1 MNGITSNYSNSQSFG
16 RRNSEIVKVQEYPEG
31 YVYTIKNEAST
42 GKKVGAGLASA
53 CVPGLG
59 QAVNGQWGK
68 AAGFFLG
75 SMLIPSILALPI
87 MMSDGK
93 NNGELLNPKNY
104 KISSTKML
112 LPILAAA
119 GIAIWS
125 IVDAV
130 KNASTET
137 TQVVPKSNLNIQG

>member
-42 GKKVGAGLASA
+42 GKKVGVGLAST

-68 AAGFFLG
+68 ATAFFFG
-75 SMLIPSILALPI
+75 SMLAQCITTLPI
-87 MMSDGK
+87 IMSGDKNDGK
-93 NNGELLNPKNY
+93 LLNPKIN
-104 KISSTKML
+104 STKML
-112 LPILAAA
+112 LPIIVAM
-119 GIAIWS
+119 GIGIWS

-137 TQVVPKSNLNIQG
+137 TQIVPKSNLNIQG